1 MNKAV
6 FYEKTPPNFLL
17 QDIEV
22 NSASIHKLIRQV
34 IRESYNE
41 IFTINSIQNMVYEK
55 LIRSPNLTQIHDFF
69 VDNTPPDK
77 NFQSYRKSL
86 TPFIRSNLSLERLDS
101 NNLKAVSSRLISF
114 GNSDW
119 FLCADI
125 SDEDLLNELYKEV
138 IIVKDTNFLD
148 LRLVKVSN
156 QEVDSVSWRD
166 LLDCPDSIFD
176 SPTLLLDEIWK
187 ENNISISDDN
197 LNPEF
202 FQHYHPTSYKDE
214 NKFETRLKNS
224 FDQNQHDHWKYARAL
239 LIKTETG
246 NIFGLCKY
254 KMTSQKNMNYWHLS
268 RWTFDDGKFESLEM
282 RRISKIKNQTIKYFY
297 DPAIIYTLMR
307 AFRCHSYTISIDSYS
322 VELPYDQINPSQS
335 LQLWATI
342 ARKILFS
349 DYNNDLKAAANNFL
363 SSVYREAGWV
373 VE

>member
-34 IRESYNE
+34 IRESSKE

-69 VDNTPPDK
+69 VDNIPPNK

-86 TPFIRSNLSLERLDS
+86 TPFIRRNLSLERLDS

-187 ENNISISDDN
+187 ENNISISDDD

-202 FQHYHPTSYKDE
+202 FQHYHPTSYKDKIE
-214 NKFETRLKNS
+214 FEKRLKNS

-254 KMTSQKNMNYWHLS
+254 KLTSQKNMNYWHLS

-282 RRISKIKNQTIKYFY
+282 RRISKIKNQTIRHFY
-297 DPAIIYTLMR
+297 DPTIIYTLMR

-335 LQLWATI
+335 LQLWGEI
-342 ARKILFS
+342 AKKILYS
-349 DYNNDLKAAANNFL
+349 NYDDNLKNAANNL
-363 SSVYREAGWV
+363 LCSVYREAGWV